1 MNVDFFMG
9 FCPTTSSNLV
19 QSTFKKEREIL
30 SQRSG
35 PIFNAELIFSM
46 GTHLQEWPK
55 SNLLNLLHY
64 FVTQM
69 YKF

>member
-1 MNVDFFMG
+1 MNIEFFDWIW
-9 FCPTTSSNLV
+9 PTTSSNLV